1 MKLDSVVIGMLYR
14 RLDGS
19 DDYSLG
25 KVFLRDV
32 EAVAQAIK
40 TNLRLLKGEWWEDVS
55 KGLPLFES
63 ILGRSGSDENIRAVD
78 LIIKDQILSTKGV
91 VSIKSLKS
99 SCLNRRY
106 SFSCIINTEFGEVV
120 LEESL

>member
-1 MKLDSVVIGMLYR
+1 MLYR

-25 KVFLRDV
+25 NGFLRGV

-40 TNLRLLKGEWWEDVS
+40 TNLRLLKGEWWEDTS

-63 ILGRSGSDENIRAVD
+63 ILGRIGSYEDIRAVD

-91 VSIKSLKS
+91 VSIKALKS
-99 SCLNRRY
+99 ACLNRRY
-106 SFSCIINTEFGEVV
+106 SFSCTINTEFGEVV